1 MDSTIYPRDNAGDSI
16 HSQALDLEEDTRN
29 LTNDV
34 LTAIVACRDDVR
46 EISATQTVIQNDL
59 ALIRKDI
66 DALSTSSESIL
77 SYCQSLFLSTAPP
90 SAGDDERIRQQ
101 LLPVGSI
108 FSTPYITAVVASTLP
123 QYTFEVVRR
132 HGVVLDND
140 VVQLVLATIVRLDT
154 ERIASEATAHNAEMK
169 SIIVKLLVVH
179 CAAQAPVMARI
190 PSAERSEQRRASA
203 SSVSTPGESIQQD
216 GTTSQDEPR
225 LDWMKAGFI
234 SAEMFDVVQRELDVA
249 DAGGEAGARRQK
261 KRKTEA
267 DYKVR
272 VSKAVLKQVYVLLH
286 KFFRTGRDT
295 ARRSLFEALGFI
307 TSKDARATV
316 TFAFLNRPLSDI
328 TDIALMHPHT
338 STSESVEDDTR
349 NANILR
355 KALDE
360 RNEFHVII
368 KYTVTVT
375 DGSTKTTVE
384 NMVQPKNLLA
394 LALTYCVA
402 LTHSTTT
409 RKFLRSCP
417 YSLRMVYIVALAFRD
432 LVQQYEAV
440 QYRQDRE
447 NPATVAAWKKMTDAW
462 LRVLPGDTVCTRIVN
477 REILNITKE
486 RFDEMTATRENTAT
500 EDRFPAS
507 PAEDEVQRSVMGFQV
522 RF

>member
-1 MDSTIYPRDNAGDSI
+1 MRHRVVIKYALISETLVATVGSIVLYAYFAYSCIHAYIAGQQFSGTFSLLVWRFQSIHSNLLPAIEFKHSNIELVRANSGRLYLELPTGPSIAKSCAYAQLCIRIHFSDSAHSHDSYSRRRNGKIHITCHTRKSSSMDSTIYPRDNAGDSI
-16 HSQALDLEEDTRN
+16 HSHALDVEEDTRN
-29 LTNDV
+29 PTNDV
-34 LTAIVACRDDVR
+34 LTEIVACRDDVR

-90 SAGDDERIRQQ
+90 SAGDDERIRKQ

-108 FSTPYITAVVASTLP
+108 FTTPYITAVVASTLP

-154 ERIASEATAHNAEMK
+154 ERIASEATACNAEMK
-169 SIIVKLLVVH
+169 SIIVKPLVVH
-179 CAAQAPVMARI
+179 CAAQAPVRARI
-190 PSAERSEQRRASA
+190 PSVEHSEQRRAPA

-216 GTTSQDEPR
+216 GTTSQEEPR
-225 LDWMKAGFI
+225 LDWMKAGLI
-234 SAEMFDVVQRELDVA
+234 SAEMFDVVQRELDIA
-249 DAGGEAGARRQK
+249 DAGREAGARRQK

-307 TSKDARATV
+307 TSKDAQATV
-316 TFAFLNRPLSDI
+316 TFAFLNRPLSGI

-338 STSESVEDDTR
+338 SASKSVEDDTR

-368 KYTVTVT
+368 K
-375 DGSTKTTVE
+375 
-384 NMVQPKNLLA
+384 
-394 LALTYCVA
+394 
-402 LTHSTTT
+402 
-409 RKFLRSCP
+409 
-417 YSLRMVYIVALAFRD
+417 
-432 LVQQYEAV
+432 
-440 QYRQDRE
+440 
-447 NPATVAAWKKMTDAW
+447 
-462 LRVLPGDTVCTRIVN
+462 
-477 REILNITKE
+477 
-486 RFDEMTATRENTAT
+486 
-500 EDRFPAS
+500 
-507 PAEDEVQRSVMGFQV
+507 
-522 RF
+522 